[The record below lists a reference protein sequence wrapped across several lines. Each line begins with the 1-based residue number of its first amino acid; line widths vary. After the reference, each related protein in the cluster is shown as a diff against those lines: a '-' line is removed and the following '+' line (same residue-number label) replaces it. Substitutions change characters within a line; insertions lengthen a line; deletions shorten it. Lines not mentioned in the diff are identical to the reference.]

1 VKPDRGA
8 DGCAPDPADA
18 SPARGAAA
26 DEPDHASVFLRLGK
40 ACNAATQA
48 FEALTG
54 VGAARW
60 RLLYLVHAQPLVSQ
74 KQLIRQV
81 RVDPASVTRQL
92 SALERDGLVER
103 SDDPLDTRLT
113 RVRLTRTGQAEVRR
127 VMRLRARFL
136 QQMVGGLPAA
146 DVSACLRVLEGI
158 SRNLGDTEPLPVRA
172 GRRAGR

>member
-1 VKPDRGA
+1 MYPPALDATPDT
-8 DGCAPDPADA
+8 DTDT
-18 SPARGAAA
+18 
-26 DEPDHASVFLRLGK
+26 DHATVFLRLGK
-40 ACNAATQA
+40 AYNAATQA

-60 RLLYLVHAQPLVSQ
+60 RLLYLVQAQPLVSQ

-81 RVDPASVTRQL
+81 RVDPASITRQL

-113 RVRLTRTGQAEVRR
+113 RVRLTRAGQAEVRR

-136 QQMVGGLPAA
+136 QQMVGGLPVA
-146 DVSACLRVLEGI
+146 DVAACLRVLEGI
-158 SRNLGDTEPLPVRA
+158 SRNLGDSEPLPGTARSRSGRSA
-172 GRRAGR
+172 PGGRRAGRG

>member
-1 VKPDRGA
+1 MYPPALDATPDT
-8 DGCAPDPADA
+8 DTDT
-18 SPARGAAA
+18 
-26 DEPDHASVFLRLGK
+26 DHATVFLRLGK
-40 ACNAATQA
+40 AYNAATQA

-60 RLLYLVHAQPLVSQ
+60 RLLYLVQAQPLVSQ

-81 RVDPASVTRQL
+81 RVDPASITRQL

-113 RVRLTRTGQAEVRR
+113 RVRLTRAGQAEVRR

-136 QQMVGGLPAA
+136 QQMVGGLPVA
-146 DVSACLRVLEGI
+146 DVAACLRVLEGI
-158 SRNLGDTEPLPVRA
+158 SRNLGDSEPLPGTAWPRSGRSA
-172 GRRAGR
+172 PGGRRAGRG